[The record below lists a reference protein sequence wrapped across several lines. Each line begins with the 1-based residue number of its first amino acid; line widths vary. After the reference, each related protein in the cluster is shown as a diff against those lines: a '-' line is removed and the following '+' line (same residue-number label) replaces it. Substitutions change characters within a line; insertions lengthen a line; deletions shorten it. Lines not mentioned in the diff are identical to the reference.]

1 MHRIDRLDAEILTRL
16 SVNARTG
23 IAELA
28 TELGVSRTT
37 VQLRL
42 RRLEEEGVLV
52 GFRPII
58 DLAAVGM
65 PIQAMVTLEIDQ
77 RVMASIV
84 RGLQRL
90 PEVLEVRIQAGR
102 EDLQV
107 HVAIP
112 SLEDLQEL
120 TAAIVQIDGVRKTT
134 STFTVSTPIQHRIE
148 PLLRKITQDAGWG
161 RSTPAPT
168 ATRPHP
174 VRSGQGLGEDERG
187 GRTRGTPSP

>member
-1 MHRIDRLDAEILTRL
+1 MSAIDQLDAEILIRL
-16 SVNARTG
+16 SANARVG

-28 TELGVSRTT
+28 TGLGVSRAT

-42 RRLEEEGVLV
+42 RRLEEVGVLV
-52 GFRPII
+52 GFHPRIN
-58 DLAAVGM
+58 LAAVGM

-102 EDLQV
+102 EDLML

-134 STFTVSTPIQHRIE
+134 STFTVSTPVPYRVE
-148 PLLRKITQDAGWG
+148 PLLRKLTRDAGWG
-161 RSTPAPT
+161 RSTPIPPEVA
-168 ATRPHP
+168 
-174 VRSGQGLGEDERG
+174 RSGRAP
-187 GRTRGTPSP
+187 GRHG